1 MTARVRARELGLP
14 LGRFKPGKHNAITD
28 VAGVLVGHSTIFRGD
43 AGPLTPGIGP
53 VRTGVT
59 AILPNESNIF
69 MDRLAGG
76 AFVLNGAGEV
86 SGLTQVMEWGL
97 LETPIL
103 LTNTM
108 SVGAV
113 SDAMARVMVEQYP
126 GIGSEHDVIIPVVGE
141 CDDSYLN
148 DISGRHVTEA
158 HVREALANAKA
169 GPVPEGSVG
178 GGTGMITCDFK
189 AGIGTSS
196 RKLPQVFGG
205 YTLGVLVMSNF
216 GKMHNLRVAGLPVG
230 EFLAEKFKHLPRRQ
244 FSYGSIIAVVATDAP
259 LLPHQLSRLC
269 KRVAL
274 GIGRVGSYAAH
285 GSGEIIVGFSTAN
298 VVPRRTRKMVYK
310 MKLLLDQRVDP
321 LYEAVMEATEEAILN
336 SLCMATMMSG
346 VDGHEVPALP
356 LDEVSRFVDAT
367 RPIFAT
373 VNKSPDEAAVPAG
386 EESVP
391 DLSLQ
396 AEFDWR
402 AKPTDVRSAEG
413 IPFPTRPAPPLGH
426 DHADDE

>member
-1 MTARVRARELGLP
+1 MPEPRVRARELDLP
-14 LGRFKPGKHNAITD
+14 LGRFRPGKHNAITD
-28 VAGVLVGHSTIFRGD
+28 VEGVLVGHSTLIRGEP
-43 AGPLTPGIGP
+43 GPLTQGQGP

-59 AILPNESNIF
+59 AIIPGDGNIF

-113 SDAMARVMVEQYP
+113 SDAVARILVERYP
-126 GIGSEHDVIIPVVGE
+126 GIGTEHDVIIPVVGE

-148 DISGRHVTEA
+148 DIAGRHVKEE
-158 HVREALANAKA
+158 HVREALDGASS
-169 GPVPEGSVG
+169 GRVIEGSVG

-196 RKLPQVFGG
+196 RKLPPVFGG

-216 GKMHNLRVAGLPVG
+216 GRVRNLRVAGMPVG
-230 EFLAEKFKHLPRRQ
+230 EVLAEQLRGHARRER
-244 FSYGSIIAVVATDAP
+244 SYGSIIAVVATDAP
-259 LLPHQLSRLC
+259 LLPHQLDRLC
-269 KRVAL
+269 KRVGL

-285 GSGEIIVGFSTAN
+285 GSGEIVVGFSTAN
-298 VVPRRTRKMVYK
+298 SIPRRTRRMVYK
-310 MKLLLDQRVDP
+310 MKILLDQRLDP

-336 SLCMATMMSG
+336 SMCMATEMAG
-346 VDGHEVPALP
+346 VDGHRVPALP
-356 LDEVSRFVDAT
+356 LEELRRLVAAT
-367 RPIFAT
+367 RPIFSRAPGSARPGDDPANNGG
-373 VNKSPDEAAVPAG
+373 VRAAPHA
-386 EESVP
+386 
-391 DLSLQ
+391 
-396 AEFDWR
+396 R
-402 AKPTDVRSAEG
+402 
-413 IPFPTRPAPPLGH
+413 RPPHGS
-426 DHADDE
+426 